1 MTELKEGSKA
11 PVFKGVDQNGDTISL
26 KDLLGKKLVLYF
38 YPHDDTPT
46 CTNQACNLRD
56 NYSLLME
63 KGFHIIGISTDD
75 IKSHKKFEKKYGL
88 PFSLISDSDNSI
100 SEKYGVWGWKKFMG
114 KEYVGMH
121 RTTFLIDQKGR
132 IKKIIEKPETK
143 RHAEQILMVWEEK

>member
-1 MTELKEGSKA
+1 MTELKEGLKA

-26 KDLLGKKLVLYF
+26 KDFFGKKLVLYF

-56 NYSLLME
+56 NYSLLM
-63 KGFHIIGISTDD
+63 KNGFDIIGISTDD
-75 IKSHKKFEKKYGL
+75 INSHKKFEKKYGL

-132 IKKIIEKPETK
+132 IKKIIKKPETK
-143 RHAEQILMVWEEK
+143 RQAEQILMVWEEK